1 MVFFICSLSHM
12 IYFCFLHQ
20 WLGWEFAEGLAEVSW
35 DSRDQ
40 VDHNQVLAGVYEE
53 QRLQRVLDVVEE
65 PQGFYWAVIV
75 TFTCWIEGSRI
86 ATQFKRINKLG
97 IVDWNQWTSVETF
110 LIIWVPCWPL
120 YSLGAGHMLFASKW
134 FQSMDGISPLLRI
147 SNIKIFLIS
156 CDSKV
161 SWLHREKQLQI
172 NF

>member
-1 MVFFICSLSHM
+1 MMLVLYLILCMVFFICSRSHM

-75 TFTCWIEGSRI
+75 TFTCWIKGSRI

-97 IVDWNQWTSVETF
+97 IVDWNQWTSVEIETNKQVRNSR
-110 LIIWVPCWPL
+110 LKSMNQCWDIFDHL
-120 YSLGAGHMLFASKW
+120 
-134 FQSMDGISPLLRI
+134 SPLLA
-147 SNIKIFLIS
+147 LI
-156 CDSKV
+156 
-161 SWLHREKQLQI
+161 
-172 NF
+172 